1 MVNYLVLHLLST
13 TCRYSYGLFSINAGY
28 SQQVKKQGSASSTRK
43 VAYQSGI
50 WSADVGTIT
59 NQCLENPLYFHKI
72 KDLFD
77 PSVVQKWKAIINS
90 GVAYSEPGF
99 HGAASSDFND
109 VAMGGV
115 LIPTSYNYGAIAK
128 YVITATYD
136 ATSASAALTASTTI
150 SAGAKAALGS
160 GSGSIQSK
168 VSTAINT
175 ENSRS
180 SINMKTV
187 ASTHCIG
194 GCHGT
199 EVQNL
204 STKAVEAISAEQRS
218 DINKL
223 GAPTGVNAY
232 IDLARIVN
240 MYLNC
245 DSTESG
251 QASGSCT
258 ENGPA
263 LGSTFESYMEN
274 EFAYY
279 ECEDQSYKY
288 YNGFGNV
295 INDSKSCWPVDC
307 LSAVSI
313 SPSKEGAPGN
323 PSSPCSA
330 NGGTTPSNGTNMAS
344 ICNLN
349 QCSID
354 GYYDDMV
361 NYCYATRGTSPGYC
375 WYPTEHYPVG
385 SDWTTG
391 GARGRGYEACGSK
404 CTEVC
409 CQPAPINCNDDNKS
423 SCN

>member
-136 ATSASAALTASTTI
+136 ATSASAASTASKTI

-160 GSGSIQSK
+160 GSGGIQSK
-168 VSTAINT
+168 VDTAINT
-175 ENSRS
+175 ENSS
-180 SINMKTV
+180 SEIDMKTV
-187 ASTHCIG
+187 AWYHTIG
-194 GCHGT
+194 RFHGT
-199 EVQNL
+199 AVQDL
-204 STKAVEAISAEQRS
+204 SLKAVEAVRTEQRK

-240 MYLNC
+240 MYINC
-245 DSTESG
+245 NSTESG
-251 QASGSCT
+251 QGSGSCS

-263 LGSTFESYMEN
+263 LGDTFKRYMEN

-279 ECEDQSYKY
+279 ECEDQSYTY
-288 YNGFGNV
+288 YTGFGKV
-295 INDSKSCWPVDC
+295 INDSQSCWPVDC
-307 LSAVSI
+307 LSAMSI
-313 SPSKEGAPGN
+313 YPSKKNAPEN
-323 PSSPCSA
+323 PSSPCLA
-330 NGGTTPSNGTNMAS
+330 NGGTNATNPSMAPNV
-344 ICNLN
+344 CNLN

-354 GYYDDMV
+354 GYYDDAV
-361 NYCYATRGTSPGYC
+361 NYCYTTRGTSPDYC
-375 WYPTEHYPVG
+375 WYPTLQYPVG
-385 SDWTTG
+385 SDWTFG
-391 GARGRGYEACGSK
+391 GARGLCNCGSK
-404 CTEVC
+404 CTTVC
-409 CQPAPINCNDDNKS
+409 AQLNTHC
-423 SCN
+423 